1 MNEDIGTYKKPCHTD
16 KAVSIINGTG
26 YPSKWASLPVS
37 FDVLDKL
44 VEPIDHV
51 RFAAVCKGWCLLS
64 KEYNHTTGRWR
75 KVLPMLMIP
84 TKSSQEEEN
93 SETNQCLV
101 YSVYEGHIF
110 NNIQLSVCDGKKY
123 CGSSHGWLAVVDQGL
138 NCLYV
143 TLMDPFRKYLA
154 PINLS
159 GIGYYDLNPDTEDK
173 YMDEDRYM
181 NYLPKVILS
190 ADPYLKPKDYWVVLF
205 YQTNLRLCF
214 YKAGQRF
221 WSCCKFKEITCISD
235 AVFYKG
241 QVYTVGTRG
250 KIVLF
255 DIKSKIKF
263 PQVPKATRL
272 TGSVFKRWSAL
283 KAYLVESTKGDLW
296 HVRRTVKR
304 KEGCDGNLTDSFQ
317 VYKVVFDKKD
327 RSTVEQVEVKSIGDE
342 ALFVG
347 DNHSM
352 SFLASNF
359 AGCQPNSIYYT
370 CDLLRFQHPE
380 RRPFDMAVYNLENET
395 ITPFYSPTSWQKGNL
410 RAAWICPQFNGLC

>member
-123 CGSSHGWLAVVDQGL
+123 CGSSH
-138 NCLYV
+138 
-143 TLMDPFRKYLA
+143 
-154 PINLS
+154 
-159 GIGYYDLNPDTEDK
+159 EDK

-181 NYLPKVILS
+181 NYLPKV
-190 ADPYLKPKDYWVVLF
+190 
-205 YQTNLRLCF
+205 
-214 YKAGQRF
+214 
-221 WSCCKFKEITCISD
+221 
-235 AVFYKG
+235 
-241 QVYTVGTRG
+241 
-250 KIVLF
+250 
-255 DIKSKIKF
+255 
-263 PQVPKATRL
+263 PKATRL
-272 TGSVFKRWSAL
+272 TGSVFERWSAR

-347 DNHSM
+347 GNHSM

-395 ITPFYSPTSWQKGNL
+395 ITPFYSPTSWQKGNP

>member
-101 YSVYEGHIF
+101 YSVYGGHIF

-123 CGSSHGWLAVVDQGL
+123 CGSSH
-138 NCLYV
+138 
-143 TLMDPFRKYLA
+143 
-154 PINLS
+154 
-159 GIGYYDLNPDTEDK
+159 
-173 YMDEDRYM
+173 
-181 NYLPKVILS
+181 
-190 ADPYLKPKDYWVVLF
+190 
-205 YQTNLRLCF
+205 
-214 YKAGQRF
+214 GQRF

-263 PQVPKATRL
+263 PQVPKATGL
-272 TGSVFKRWSAL
+272 TGSVFERWSAR

-304 KEGCDGNLTDSFQ
+304 KEGCNGNLTDSFQ

-395 ITPFYSPTSWQKGNL
+395 ITPFYSPTSWQKGNP